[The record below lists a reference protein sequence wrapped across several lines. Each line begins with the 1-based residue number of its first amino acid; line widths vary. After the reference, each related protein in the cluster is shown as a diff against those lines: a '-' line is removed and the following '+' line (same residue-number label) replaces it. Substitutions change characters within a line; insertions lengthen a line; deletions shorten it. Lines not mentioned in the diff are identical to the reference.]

1 MTLQKLSVGSTN
13 KNRYLKYH
21 FPNYKTQG
29 HKSQS
34 QKHRKSRAL
43 LSLLT
48 PYYFLFPSFSLAS
61 SLSLVFL
68 SDVSIN
74 KKLTTKEC
82 SKLQRLKEARGSGL
96 VISDVYN
103 CT

>member
-1 MTLQKLSVGSTN
+1 MTLQKKSIPKVS
-13 KNRYLKYH
+13 

-34 QKHRKSRAL
+34 QEHRKSRAL

-74 KKLTTKEC
+74 KKTYNKRMFKTAETVGGEGF
-82 SKLQRLKEARGSGL
+82 RSGN
-96 VISDVYN
+96 I
-103 CT
+103 